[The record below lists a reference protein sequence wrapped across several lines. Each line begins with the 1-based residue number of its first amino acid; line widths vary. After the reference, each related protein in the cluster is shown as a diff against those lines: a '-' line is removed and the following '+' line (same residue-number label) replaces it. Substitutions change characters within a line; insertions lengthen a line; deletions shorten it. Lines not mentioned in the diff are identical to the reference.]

1 MEYVEGEVDKNEIIC
16 IPRTKETNEK
26 YERSIKKH
34 DGWMDGPFNLMYT
47 QVPKW
52 KDRIGERK
60 F

>member
-47 QVPKW
+47 QVPK
-52 KDRIGERK
+52 
-60 F
+60 